1 MGDGFRVDLSALT
14 KASEGVDETLNSIAK
29 KRVRDIVSP
38 AEAFG
43 HARLAT
49 TVAEFTDRWDQ
60 GVTNLTQDG
69 QEIAGRLAH
78 CAQVYRETD
87 EAARAH
93 LEGVVVRSAGEDPAA
108 Q

>member
-1 MGDGFRVDLSALT
+1 MGDGFRVDLSALA
-14 KASEGVDETLNSIAK
+14 KASNGVNETISSMAK
-29 KRVRDIVSP
+29 KRVRDIDCP

-43 HARLAT
+43 HDRLAS

-60 GVTNLTQDG
+60 GVTNLTRDG

-78 CAQVYRETD
+78 CAQIYRQTD
-87 EAARAH
+87 EAAGAH
-93 LEGVVVRSAGEDPAA
+93 LEGIVQRSAGADPAA